1 MSAYENRSPVPATSG
16 QLARWLMRVARPVL
30 GPLVAST
37 FFRILGQAAGIVLL
51 VAAAGAVTA
60 AALGELTRGIGSI
73 VLLLAAVALVKALCS
88 YLEQYTGHLVAFK
101 ALARLRSYF
110 YDNLEP
116 QAPAAVQGRRTGDLL
131 ARGTKDIDRIETFF
145 AHTVAPAMTAVIV
158 PVAAACWMA
167 IAIDPISALIALA
180 GWAIVGLVVPLI
192 GWRSAAVGA
201 KTLRERRG
209 DLAHHVTDSVQGTEE
224 VLAFG
229 IQEQRLKHMGEIEHG
244 VGSLL
249 IGHARLLAGRR
260 AVVALVQVGA
270 PAAVLLAGAGAVTS
284 GDMPVT
290 TLVMAVVAT
299 AAVMP
304 AVLAVEEF
312 VAVLDNALAAAR
324 AVAEITE
331 APPAMAQPRNPMPL
345 LPGRSPAHES
355 ADAALGIELQNV
367 TFQYPAASA
376 EDPATATLPDCGRS
390 ASSDVG
396 SRLGEGAAASALT
409 NVSLTI
415 RPGEVVALVGPSGSG
430 KSTIGSMIARVW
442 DPGAGT
448 VRIGGV
454 NVRDVAEEELR
465 RAVTLVPQRPFL
477 FSGTLREN
485 LLLANPEATEHELV
499 RACSAVALAMGS
511 AGLPDGLDTGVGEF
525 GGGVSGGQRQ
535 RIALARAL
543 LREAPVLVL
552 DEVTSDLD
560 PQTEREVAEHLRALA
575 PARTL
580 VFIAHRPATA
590 LLADRVFVMDQGRI
604 VESGTP
610 SELAAAEGPFSRLM
624 AREGMC

>member
-37 FFRILGQAAGIVLL
+37 FFRSLGQAAGIVLL

-192 GWRSAAVGA
+192 GWRSAAAGA

-249 IGHARLLAGRR
+249 IGHSRLLAGRR

-345 LPGRSPAHES
+345 FPEPS
-355 ADAALGIELQNV
+355 AVPEGVNTALGIELQNV
-367 TFQYPAASA
+367 TFRYPAAPA
-376 EDPATATLPDCGRS
+376 EDPATATLPDCGGS

-485 LLLANPEATEHELV
+485 LLLANPEATEHELAH
-499 RACSAVALAMGS
+499 ACSAVALAMGS